1 MLVEKPRRIGDVKRH
16 WSKEQQL
23 EVVKSFLI
31 VGSVRAAARLC
42 KVPEQTAFVWARQPW
57 WKEMVDDLNSQ
68 DQLKL
73 SARLKR
79 IVEKTFDVVE
89 DRLENGDYV
98 YDQKTSKMRRK
109 PVNAKDA
116 AKIGIDF
123 DNKRDTIIRGFN
135 SVASEEQLDDK
146 LNKLAAKFA
155 AIVNG
160 KKDTSD
166 AIDVEVKE
174 TQDEF
179 QDESVPVGELSD
191 SVYFADGEGHSDGF
205 LQEAGG
211 DGAGPEELQGSDH
224 QP

>member
-1 MLVEKPRRIGDVKRH
+1 MLVERPRKLTDTKKH

-57 WKEMVDDLNSQ
+57 WAEIVADLELQ
-68 DQLKL
+68 DQLVL

-89 DRLENGDYV
+89 DRLENGDFI
-98 YDQKTSKMRRK
+98 YDQKTSEIRRK
-109 PVNAKDA
+109 PINAKDA
-116 AKIGIDF
+116 AKIAIDF
-123 DNKRDTIIRGFN
+123 DNKRDSVLGRMNT
-135 SVASEEQLDDK
+135 VASEEQLDDK

-160 KKDTSD
+160 KKDTSN
-166 AIDVEVKE
+166 AEDVKVKVVS
-174 TQDEF
+174 
-179 QDESVPVGELSD
+179 DESLSSEVYTDDEQEPAGE
-191 SVYFADGEGHSDGF
+191 V
-205 LQEAGG
+205 LQEDESPDAESGG
-211 DGAGPEELQGSDH
+211 L
-224 QP
+224 

>member
-1 MLVEKPRRIGDVKRH
+1 MLVERPRKLTDTKRH

-57 WKEMVDDLNSQ
+57 WKELVDDLQTQ

-73 SARLKR
+73 SARLKK

-89 DRLENGDYV
+89 DRLEHGDYV
-98 YDQKTSKMRRK
+98 YDQKTGEMRRK

-123 DNKRDTIIRGFN
+123 DNKRDTILGKMN

-160 KKDTSD
+160 KKDVTN
-166 AIDVEVKE
+166 AEDVEFKMVS
-174 TQDEF
+174 DEPVSGEVF
-179 QDESVPVGELSD
+179 PDDGQEGFGEVLQEDESPDAESGRL
-191 SVYFADGEGHSDGF
+191 
-205 LQEAGG
+205 
-211 DGAGPEELQGSDH
+211 
-224 QP
+224 

>member
-1 MLVEKPRRIGDVKRH
+1 MLVEKPRRLSDTKKH

-57 WKEMVDDLNSQ
+57 WKELVDDLNSQ

-73 SARLKR
+73 SARLKK

-89 DRLENGDYV
+89 DRLEHGDYV
-98 YDQKTSKMRRK
+98 YDQKTGEMRRK

-116 AKIGIDF
+116 AKIAIDF
-123 DNKRDTIIRGFN
+123 DNKRDNVIRGM
-135 SVASEEQLDDK
+135 SQVASEEQLDDK

-160 KKDTSD
+160 KKDTTDAETVEFKMVSD
-166 AIDVEVKE
+166 EPVPSEVFPDDGQE
-174 TQDEF
+174 GFGEVLQE
-179 QDESVPVGELSD
+179 DESPDAES
-191 SVYFADGEGHSDGF
+191 
-205 LQEAGG
+205 GG
-211 DGAGPEELQGSDH
+211 L
-224 QP
+224 

>member
-1 MLVEKPRRIGDVKRH
+1 MLVEKPRRLSDTKKH

-57 WKEMVDDLNSQ
+57 WKELVDDLQTQ

-73 SARLKR
+73 SSRLKR

-89 DRLENGDYV
+89 DRLEHGDYV
-98 YDQKTSKMRRK
+98 YDQKTGEMRRK

-116 AKIGIDF
+116 AKIGMDF
-123 DNKRDTIIRGFN
+123 DNKRDTILGKMN

-160 KKDTSD
+160 KKQPDEEP
-166 AIDVEVKE
+166 IDVEAKMV
-174 TQDEF
+174 
-179 QDESVPVGELSD
+179 
-191 SVYFADGEGHSDGF
+191 
-205 LQEAGG
+205 
-211 DGAGPEELQGSDH
+211 SDH
-224 QP
+224 GDLPDVRDYDEQKEVGDLGEEEQTGPVA